1 MLSLSEIDSKKKTE
15 KTVLFKIEN
24 PKELNLLQKK
34 NFTLRNK
41 EKICKKNKKQ

>member
-15 KTVLFKIEN
+15 KTALFKIEN

-34 NFTLRNK
+34 PYDSKQR
-41 EKICKKNKKQ
+41 KNI